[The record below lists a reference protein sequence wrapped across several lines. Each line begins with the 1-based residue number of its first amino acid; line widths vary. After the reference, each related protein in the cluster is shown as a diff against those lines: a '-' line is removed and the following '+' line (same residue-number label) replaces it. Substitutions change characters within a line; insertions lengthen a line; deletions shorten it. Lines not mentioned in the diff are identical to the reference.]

1 VTAGAG
7 LSPALLSFQRIEP
20 TGLEESLRLLDLPPA
35 WVVVLLVL
43 PLFTAAAWLGYARE
57 NLGRAMRST
66 LVALRL
72 AALLLLGLVLARPV
86 RVERREEVHPAT
98 VLLLVDDS
106 ASMRRSDSYGDA
118 RLRAEL
124 EEASGLQSASATRLD
139 LARGVLERALVPL
152 LRRGRYEIELFSF
165 AERASPL
172 GDLSELAGR
181 GGATHLGDA
190 LNQALAAQ
198 RGRNVTDVVVVSD
211 GRSNGG
217 VSPLDA
223 ARAAGGVGVPVHALI
238 VGDTRAERNAVLE
251 LVDAPSEAL
260 EGDELGVTVRVRGRG
275 VTSGERVQVLLE
287 ELEGEER
294 ERVLSEEEVEL
305 TEEGERVVLIAPTG
319 ASALG
324 GGERRLRVSVPPLE
338 GETMVDDNRLE
349 FSVHVSPAR
358 IRCLFV
364 EGYPRWE
371 YRFVKNLLLRADK
384 NVDVQCFLLSATKD
398 FPQEASPGLGSLTS
412 VPTTREA
419 LLQDYDVV
427 ILGDVDPYA
436 ISPDPKR
443 CEDFLRALREFV
455 EAGGGLLFQAGE
467 FHNPRALVNTPLE
480 DVLPVQ
486 LDSTRMLA
494 FEGDTRTEFR
504 ARVEDLEHP
513 HEILRLS
520 SDPATNRALWEDPVE
535 GLRGFYWYMPIQKVK
550 PGAQVLLRHPMD
562 RNVQSGEN
570 YPLMVLGYFPAGR
583 TLFLAVDSTYR
594 WRYRYGDRYLD
605 TFWRNSVRWLALG
618 RLKSGDRRYRI
629 ESSRSSYDIEDR
641 VQLEVRVLDEDYR
654 PSEELTQ
661 TVGWS
666 GPDGVERELEL
677 AREKDRPGVYR
688 GGLEVDRPGV
698 YRAWVMGRV
707 AGRNQRVSSTEFEV
721 VLPSRENQD
730 PAPDPE
736 AMRALAAKTG
746 GQFLELSR
754 ARALAPQFPGDEERR
769 EPISSRLQ
777 DAWDGWHTLLA
788 ALVLLS
794 AEWILRKR
802 AELL

>member
-1 VTAGAG
+1 MID
-7 LSPALLSFQRIEP
+7 PQRVET
-20 TGLEESLRLLDLPPA
+20 TGLEQSLRLLDLPPA
-35 WVVVLLVL
+35 WIVVLVVL
-43 PLFTAAAWLGYARE
+43 PLFAGVAWLGYSRE
-57 NLGRAMRST
+57 NLSRT
-66 LVALRL
+66 LRGTLLCLRVA
-72 AALLLLGLVLARPV
+72 AFLLLGLVLSRPV

-98 VLLLVDDS
+98 VLVLVDDS
-106 ASMRRSDSYGDA
+106 ASMRRSDSYGDDE
-118 RLRAEL
+118 LRAAL
-124 EEASGLQSASATRLD
+124 EEAAGLPVASSSRLE
-139 LARGVLERALVPL
+139 LARAVLERALLPL
-152 LRRGRYEIELFSF
+152 FRRGGYQTELYAF
-165 AERASPL
+165 AESASPL
-172 GDLSELAGR
+172 TDLTTLSGR

-190 LNQALAAQ
+190 LYQALASQ
-198 RGRNVTDVVVVSD
+198 RGRNVTDVVVISD

-217 VSPLDA
+217 TSPLDA
-223 ARAAGGVGVPVHALI
+223 ARAAGVAGVPVHTLV
-238 VGDTRAERNAVLE
+238 VGDTRAEKNAVLE

-275 VTSGERVQVLLE
+275 TEAGARAQVLLE
-287 ELEGEER
+287 ELEGEGGLA
-294 ERVLSEEEVEL
+294 RVLAEEEVEL
-305 TEEGERVVLIAPTG
+305 TEQGERLVLIAPAG
-319 ASALG
+319 QSALG

-338 GETMVDDNRLE
+338 GETLVDDNRLE

-358 IRCLFV
+358 IRVLFV

-384 NVDVQCFLLSATKD
+384 NVDVQCYLLSATKD
-398 FPQEASPGLGSLTS
+398 FPQEASAGLASLTK
-412 VPTTREA
+412 VPTSRDE
-419 LLQDYDVV
+419 LLDAYDVV

-436 ISPDPKR
+436 VSPDPR
-443 CEDFLRALREFV
+443 ECEDFLRSLREFV

-504 ARVEDLEHP
+504 AQVEDPASP
-513 HEILRLS
+513 HEILRLAA
-520 SDPATNRALWEDPVE
+520 DPVLNRALWEDPVQ
-535 GLRGFYWYMPIQKVK
+535 GLRGFYWYMPVQKVK
-550 PGAQVLLRHPMD
+550 PGAQVLLRHPTD
-562 RNVQSGEN
+562 RNAQADTN

-629 ESSRSSYDIEDR
+629 ETSRSSYDIEDR

-654 PSEELTQ
+654 PSEEATQ
-661 TVGWS
+661 KVGWS
-666 GPDGVERELEL
+666 GPDGVEHELEL
-677 AREKDRPGVYR
+677 AREKDRPGIYR

-698 YRAWVMGRV
+698 YRAWVEGRV
-707 AGRNQRVSSTEFEV
+707 AGSAQRASATEFEI

-736 AMRALAAKTG
+736 SLRALAAKTG
-746 GQFLELSR
+746 GQFHEL
-754 ARALAPQFPGDEERR
+754 ARAGALALQFPGGEERR
-769 EPISSRLQ
+769 EPISSRLE
-777 DAWDGWHTLLA
+777 DAWDDWHTLLL
-788 ALVLLS
+788 ALGLLS